1 MSATPDSELTPDAV
15 LPDLKRI
22 GVRPSLLDYV
32 RDAWARREFAYT
44 IALGELRAQNQNTV
58 LGSAWHLLNP
68 LLLAAVYYF
77 IFGVILN
84 TGGRGDIDNYPAYLI
99 IGTFVFHFSQKVMI
113 GGTRVVVA
121 NAKLIQ
127 NINFPRALLPVAS
140 VLQETYAQIP
150 ALAAMLAIVV
160 ATGELP
166 LVTWLLL
173 LPIVAVQSVFNLGF
187 ALVLARLTFHF
198 RDTEFIFPYFLRI
211 WFYTSGVFFGVEFVA
226 ERMQDNGLFGQLITT
241 GFALNPMYGFI
252 HLTRLA
258 VMGGTTDLTY
268 WRYVLIAATAI
279 IVFGIWFFRSREH
292 EYSRV

>member
-1 MSATPDSELTPDAV
+1 MSATSPELQPDAAH
-15 LPDLKRI
+15 PELKRI
-22 GVRPSLLDYV
+22 GVRPSLFDYV

-58 LGSAWHLLNP
+58 LGSVWHLLNP

-77 IFGVILN
+77 IFAVVLN
-84 TGGRGDIDNYPAYLI
+84 TGGRGNIPNYAAYLI
-99 IGTFVFHFSQKVMI
+99 IGIFVFHFSQKVMI

-127 NINFPRALLPVAS
+127 NINFPRVLLPVAS
-140 VLQETYAQIP
+140 VLQETYAQVP
-150 ALAAMLAIVV
+150 ALVAMLVIVV

-166 LVTWLLL
+166 LATWGLLV
-173 LPIVAVQSVFNLGF
+173 PIVVVQSVFNLGF
-187 ALVLARLTFHF
+187 ALILARLTFHF
-198 RDTEFIFPYFLRI
+198 RDTEIIFPYFLRI

-226 ERMQDNGLFGQLITT
+226 DRMQDDGFWGQLITT

-258 VMGGTTDLTY
+258 VMDGTTDLTY
-268 WRYVLIAATAI
+268 WRYVLIAAAAT